1 MSSGYDTEKGQ
12 PVKSNSRPIVF
23 ALLGAAVV
31 IGIGLAV
38 GLWLGLRLREVKP
51 CELPSDIKQS
61 QKTCD
66 TPSGGEQGRQYKS
79 GHGEYRFATVA
90 ADSALC
96 SKIGTEIMGRK
107 GGNAADAAI
116 ATVICGGLMN
126 AHSAGIGG
134 GAFIVFYNRTSGQAV
149 AINARETA
157 PAAASQDMFVSN
169 PLLST
174 FGEGS
179 GHRGAGGAEGL
190 VAAAPGSWADLP
202 WRDLLTPTIEPV
214 SVWGTTNQ
222 SSVSSCSG
230 KKNFLFDSKKEVVP
244 PGTLIRREKLAH
256 TLHIIADE
264 GVGAFYNGTLSQM
277 IVDDIRDNNG
287 TITREDLAD
296 YTVDVASPFTFNVSS
311 SGLRVYSMPLPGS
324 GVVLGYIFNI
334 LSGYGFT
341 ADSMSTTDKAV
352 LTYHRIVEAMKF
364 AYAKRSELGDPKFL
378 NISQVV
384 LNMTSPEVGQ
394 EIRAKISDDHTHD
407 IPYYEPSFFNKNEQG
422 TSHLS
427 VLDGEG
433 NAVAITTTINLQF
446 GSKMIGYR
454 TGIIFNNEMDDFST
468 PNTINAFGVPAS
480 PANFIQPGKRP
491 LSSMSP
497 SVFVDS
503 KQERSNWWLTAI
515 RTLWLNNSL
524 VEAVEDSRVHHQLFP
539 PEIHVDPGFPKD
551 VQDGLVAKGHRIATH
566 IGSKVQAI
574 LKDGSR
580 LYAVSDWRKGGAP
593 DGY

>member
-174 FGEGS
+174 FG
-179 GHRGAGGAEGL
+179 GL
-190 VAAAPGSWADLP
+190 AIGVPGELKGL
-202 WRDLLTPTIEPV
+202 WRLHQDH
-214 SVWGTTNQ
+214 G
-222 SSVSSCSG
+222 
-230 KKNFLFDSKKEVVP
+230 FLFDSKKEVVP

-497 SVFVDS
+497 SVFVDQTGEVKLVAGAS
-503 KQERSNWWLTAI
+503 GGTKITTATAMTAI